1 MVFIKPDGIQRCL
14 VGSII
19 TRFEQ
24 KGLKLAAIKMMHV
37 DEQLANVHYEAH
49 KDKWFFDRLV
59 KYITSG
65 PIVLMIWQGDG
76 AICAARAVIGPTDSL
91 EAPPGTIRGDFAMSV
106 SRNIMHASDSA
117 QSAERE
123 IALFF
128 SGDELFDYPRAIDDW
143 V

>member
-1 MVFIKPDGIQRCL
+1 
-14 VGSII
+14 
-19 TRFEQ
+19 
-24 KGLKLAAIKMMHV
+24 
-37 DEQLANVHYEAH
+37 
-49 KDKWFFDRLV
+49 
-59 KYITSG
+59 
-65 PIVLMIWQGDG
+65 
-76 AICAARAVIGPTDSL
+76 
-91 EAPPGTIRGDFAMSV
+91 MSV